1 MLISRAWE
9 HISNLIMEIK
19 RKSICFIK
27 FIFKHSE
34 NEVRCIKLTSWG
46 LGGGGGCGDKR
57 ATYGVKTVQC
67 LDCGD

>member
-1 MLISRAWE
+1 
-9 HISNLIMEIK
+9 MEIK